1 MLSLDELLLDK
12 LDPILDKVLILL
24 ILRDDIGNNFGDV
37 SERKQTMAVNR
48 PILPSQQFVDVSE
61 M

>member
-37 SERKQTMAVNR
+37 SERKQTMAVN